1 MDTKTR
7 RNFRVVVLAGGV
19 SAERQISLA
28 SGASVA
34 QALREAGHRTLVVD
48 PLDVELDQ
56 VDWQRFDGCFLSLH
70 GGAGEDGRIQRQLAD
85 RGVRFTGSD
94 AAASRAAMSK
104 SSAKARFERAG
115 LPTPKYVLIPGPP
128 ANGPLK
134 KAVSGVLGATAGLS
148 SSVFREFL
156 SFTAGQASS
165 GTRHAEQIAA
175 AVDRLGYP
183 LVIKPDSQGSSLGV
197 GLARGADELAALLPN
212 SSRFGWPLLA
222 EQYIAGRE
230 FTVTVLGRRP
240 LPPLEIVGCKGIFDY
255 DSKYSGNATEYHTPT
270 DLRPITLQKLQST
283 ALHAA
288 VALGTAGMVRV
299 DLILDGDGQVWV
311 LEVNTLPGMTA
322 KSLSP
327 RAALQIGW
335 KMADLCDWIL
345 RDAIG

>member
-1 MDTKTR
+1 MNQKPR
-7 RNFRVVVLAGGV
+7 RNFRVVVLAGGA
-19 SAERQISLA
+19 SAERRISLA
-28 SGASVA
+28 SAASVD
-34 QALREAGHRTLVVD
+34 QALREAGHQTLVVD

-56 VDWQRFDGCFLSLH
+56 IDWKRFDGCFLSLH

-85 RGVRFTGSD
+85 RGVRFTGSNAD
-94 AAASRAAMSK
+94 ASRAAMSK
-104 SSAKARFERAG
+104 STAKARFERAG
-115 LPTPKYVLIPGPP
+115 VPTPKYVLIPER
-128 ANGPLK
+128 
-134 KAVSGVLGATAGLS
+134 AVSDCES
-148 SSVFREFL
+148 PK
-156 SFTAGQASS
+156 
-165 GTRHAEQIAA
+165 QIDAA
-175 AVDRLGYP
+175 IDRLGYP

-197 GLARGADELAALLPN
+197 GLARGADQLAALLPN

-240 LPPLEIVGCKGIFDY
+240 LPPLEIVGCKEIFDY
-255 DSKYSGNATEYHTPT
+255 DSKYSGNATEYHTPG

-288 VALGTAGMVRV
+288 VALDTAGMVRV
-299 DLILDGDGQVWV
+299 DLILDRNGRAWV

-327 RAALQIGW
+327 RAARQIGW

-345 RDAIG
+345 CDAIG